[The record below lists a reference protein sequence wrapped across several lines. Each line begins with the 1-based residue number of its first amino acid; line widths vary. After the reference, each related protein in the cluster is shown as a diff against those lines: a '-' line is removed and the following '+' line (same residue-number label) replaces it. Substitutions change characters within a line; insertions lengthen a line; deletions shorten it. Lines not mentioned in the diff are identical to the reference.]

1 LLIDSHDCAVA
12 DPVWALYEDVIAR
25 IGPTATLIEWD
36 SSLPAWPVLRGQARA
51 AMQRMQRH
59 RLLVTADINDE
70 A

>member
-1 LLIDSHDCAVA
+1 
-12 DPVWALYEDVIAR
+12 LYEDVIAR